1 MMTLIYGI
9 TNGVIFLLLG
19 TGTIKAEWNVNKEK
33 EMKIKKFL
41 VILGIMMIVL
51 GIVRVFM

>member
-1 MMTLIYGI
+1 MMTLIIAI
-9 TNGVIFLLLG
+9 TNGVICLLLG